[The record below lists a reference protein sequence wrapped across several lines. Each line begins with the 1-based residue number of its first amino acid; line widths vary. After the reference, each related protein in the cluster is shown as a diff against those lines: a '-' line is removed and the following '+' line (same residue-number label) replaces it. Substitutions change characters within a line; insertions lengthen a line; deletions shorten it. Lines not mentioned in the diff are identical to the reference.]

1 MKKKEVETALD
12 EFFGDLEFD
21 DLDPDLFEIDNCFKP
36 VAMFVA
42 DFENGECDMLWSYDV
57 EQMDSLLALDI
68 LKDAIGMLERKYEE
82 AYARLDPNPVIA
94 AALNIRPPRD
104 NDK

>member
-1 MKKKEVETALD
+1 MS
-12 EFFGDLEFD
+12 EFD
-21 DLDPDLFEIDNCFKP
+21 ELDDFPEEIDNCFKP

-42 DFENGECDMLWSYDV
+42 DFESGECDMLWSYDV
-57 EQMDSLLALDI
+57 EQMDSLLAVDI

-82 AYARLDPNPVIA
+82 AYARLDTNPLIA
-94 AALNIRPPRD
+94 EALNIRPPRD